1 MVGSRGETS
10 FEVSIVS
17 SEILSASRDDS
28 SGGIRNHSFDPY
40 SSRLQPRFDDK
51 PRTLLQVIFP
61 LNGAAVLEA
70 EVALL
75 S

>member
-40 SSRLQPRFDDK
+40 SSRLQSRFGDK
-51 PRTLLQVIFP
+51 PLKLQVLCP
-61 LNGAAVLEA
+61 LNRTAVLEEA